1 MNILLLVHN
10 VGFGVS
16 SVAGIGASLFIFLN
30 NKRSIT
36 NITLALA
43 FLAAAVFIASHV
55 IGVNTSDSL
64 LSQDILMF
72 NLSMFAI
79 GAFNVHGVLAFLN
92 RDRKL
97 WYIIAILYASG
108 LFMTVFF
115 IIYPD
120 LFLLP
125 SVPKM
130 YFPDYYVPGILNWTR
145 LVFMNGICVTY
156 MLIELFVAYRSSDI
170 DAKKRNQ
177 IKYFLIAIIGA
188 YGAGFIPNF
197 LVYNIPID
205 PLWGMAFLV
214 FAAIPIV
221 YDSLKYEFL
230 NIKIVA
236 KQAFLYAVGIGVVGG
251 IIILFDY
258 SNRLITENYPGFPFW
273 ITPLISAVLVVLAAA
288 VVWRKLRQGDLLKYE
303 FVTTVTHKFRTPLT
317 HIKWASENLSGS
329 LLSADARVQLGYIQG
344 ANEKLVELTG
354 LLVNISEAEN
364 SDYQYRINRGN
375 ISNLVE
381 EVMDGLKEHYAIK
394 KITPSRN
401 IEHELYANFDE
412 SRVKFVLQTFIE
424 NAVHYTPE
432 GGTLIISLARAGRNI
447 LCSVKDSGIGIPKDE
462 LPRLFSKFYRGTGA
476 KLADTEGM
484 GIGLYISK
492 EILKRH
498 DGKIWAES
506 EGPGKGST
514 FSFSLRAVK

>member
-1 MNILLLVHN
+1 
-10 VGFGVS
+10 
-16 SVAGIGASLFIFLN
+16 
-30 NKRSIT
+30 
-36 NITLALA
+36 
-43 FLAAAVFIASHV
+43 
-55 IGVNTSDSL
+55 
-64 LSQDILMF
+64 
-72 NLSMFAI
+72 
-79 GAFNVHGVLAFLN
+79 
-92 RDRKL
+92 
-97 WYIIAILYASG
+97 
-108 LFMTVFF
+108 
-115 IIYPD
+115 
-120 LFLLP
+120 
-125 SVPKM
+125 
-130 YFPDYYVPGILNWTR
+130 
-145 LVFMNGICVTY
+145 
-156 MLIELFVAYRSSDI
+156 
-170 DAKKRNQ
+170 
-177 IKYFLIAIIGA
+177 
-188 YGAGFIPNF
+188 
-197 LVYNIPID
+197 
-205 PLWGMAFLV
+205 
-214 FAAIPIV
+214 
-221 YDSLKYEFL
+221 
-230 NIKIVA
+230 
-236 KQAFLYAVGIGVVGG
+236 
-251 IIILFDY
+251 
-258 SNRLITENYPGFPFW
+258 
-273 ITPLISAVLVVLAAA
+273 VVLAAA